1 MAKKQHKMQYVL
13 DTFLFL
19 TLFLLMSIAFSV
31 QPKAAENKVMILE
44 AATVECN
51 AGDTVKIPITI
62 KNNSGITSLKFSVN
76 YDDKLTLENVELSS
90 EFGSYLTAPQPYKN
104 PQVISF
110 ISPLKDVNIDG
121 IIATM
126 HFKVSDDVEP
136 GYKAKVQLTYNEDD
150 VFDFD
155 FNNVNLQVVNG
166 GVNIPETVH
175 HFSDA
180 WRKDSKKHWHECT
193 DKGCSEKSDLA
204 DHNWNKGTVTK
215 EPTIEQVGIRTFT
228 CTVCNA
234 EKTEIIDKLPTII
247 SVEDK
252 NTMGGRDLIIA
263 VKMKEN
269 PGIAGFSLK
278 VNYDAEKLILKEITN
293 GSVTQSGKFETNKNI
308 VNWYTSDNV
317 TSVGDIFHLHFTVKD
332 DLDECDTTVSVELN
346 ENKAAN
352 FTNDKFEPVNVKF
365 VNGTIYIKKGI
376 LGDVTGDNVVAI
388 NDVVKLNQA
397 VLGKIQLTDVEKK
410 LGDVT
415 FDDVIAINDVVKL
428 NKFVLGKITSLEQS
442 IANAFALPAP
452 KDTPKIIVDS
462 LYAKA
467 GSNIR
472 IPVRIKNNTGIAG
485 MALEFEL
492 PDDIVL
498 NSIEKGELFKN
509 KGVFTVEG
517 KSLSWY
523 TEDNITA
530 DGVIAYLNCTVEKV
544 TSVNID
550 VKVKDNKDA
559 NICDENFIPVAV
571 EFEEGFIN
579 AAHNHIWDT
588 GKTTAKATLSKNG
601 IIVKN
606 CTVCGAETKIAIVR
620 PGTIQLSKAEYIY
633 NGKVQKPS
641 VIVRDTSGKVIPTSN
656 YTTIYSK
663 GLQSVG
669 KYSVKIIFKNNYT
682 GSKNL
687 TYTIVPKSTAITKLA
702 SAKTSFKAVWK
713 KQAVQTTGYQIQYST
728 GSKFTSPKSVN
739 IVKNSVTS
747 KKITKLK
754 AKKKYFVKMRTYKTV
769 SGVKYYSGWSS
780 VKSVITR

>member
-1 MAKKQHKMQYVL
+1 MAKKQHKIQYVL

-19 TLFLLMSIAFSV
+19 ALFLLMSIVFSV

-44 AATVECN
+44 AATVESN
-51 AGDTVKIPITI
+51 AGDIVKIPITI
-62 KNNSGITSLKFSVN
+62 KNNSGITSLKFSVK
-76 YDDKLTLENVELSS
+76 YDDKLTLQNVELGS

-126 HFKVSDDVEP
+126 HFKVSDNIKSS
-136 GYKAKVQLTYNEDD
+136 YKAKVQLIYNEED

-166 GVNIPETVH
+166 GVNVPETVH
-175 HFSDA
+175 HFSDT
-180 WRKDSKKHWHECT
+180 WSKDSKKHWHECT

-215 EPTIEQVGIRTFT
+215 EPTIEQTGIRTFT

-252 NTMGGRDLIIA
+252 NAMSGKDLMIA
-263 VKMKEN
+263 VKMEGN

-317 TSVGDIFHLHFTVKD
+317 TSVGDIFHLCFAVKD
-332 DLDECDTTVSVELN
+332 DLDECDTAVSVELN
-346 ENKAAN
+346 ENKEAN
-352 FTNDKFEPVNVKF
+352 FTNDKFEPVNVSF
-365 VNGTIYIKKGI
+365 VKGTIHIKKGI

-397 VLGKIQLTDVEKK
+397 VLGKVQLTDEEKK

-415 FDDVIAINDVVKL
+415 FDNVIAINDVVKL
-428 NKFVLGKITSLEQS
+428 NKFVLGKITSLEQPV
-442 IANAFALPAP
+442 ANTFAFPDQ

-462 LYAKA
+462 LYVNA

-485 MALEFEL
+485 MALEFDL
-492 PDDIVL
+492 PDNIVL
-498 NSIEKGELFKN
+498 NSIEKGELFK
-509 KGVFTVEG
+509 KQGVFTVED

-523 TEDNITA
+523 AEDNITA
-530 DGVIAYLNCTVEKV
+530 DGVIAYLNCTVEKA
-544 TSVNID
+544 TPVNVA

-579 AAHNHIWDT
+579 AAHNHIWNT

-606 CTVCGAETKIAIVR
+606 CTVCGAETKIMIIR
-620 PGTIQLSKAEYIY
+620 PGIIQLSKAEYIY
-633 NGKVQKPS
+633 NGKAQKPS
-641 VIVRDTSGKVIPTSN
+641 VIVRDANGKVIPASN
-656 YTTIYSK
+656 YTTVYSK
-663 GLQSVG
+663 VLQSVG

-682 GSKNL
+682 GSKSL
-687 TYTIVPKSTAITKLA
+687 TYTIVPKATTITKLV
-702 SAKTSFKAVWK
+702 SAKTSFKIVWK

-728 GSKFTSPKSVN
+728 SSKFTRPKSVN
-739 IVKNSVTS
+739 IAKNSVTS

-754 AKKKYFVKMRTYKTV
+754 SKKKYFVKVRTYKTV
-769 SGVKYYSGWSS
+769 RGVKYYSGWSS